1 MLRLIVL
8 AAATYVVLC
17 LLVFV
22 ARNRLV
28 FVMRGGLAGTP
39 QAFGIADG
47 RAVSIPTSDGQIL
60 SAWWLPAAPE
70 AAGPAPLLIW
80 FHGNA
85 ETVAALAPL
94 LREFRPPGVAV
105 LAVDYRGYGASTG
118 SPTTA
123 NTAHDVWDIWEWLTR
138 QPGVD
143 STRILVYGRS
153 IGTGPAV
160 HLASTR
166 PVAGLIIES
175 AFTSLRALARRHY
188 PFFPSFL
195 APGQFDNLGAIA
207 LVQSPILVIHG
218 AQDGI
223 IPTGM
228 GRALADRAGAR
239 AELWLIA
246 GADHNDTYDSGGDEY
261 VRRFKQFIER
271 AVSGRQG

>member
-1 MLRLIVL
+1 MVRLLLI
-8 AAATYVVLC
+8 AASTYVVVC

-28 FVMRGGLAGTP
+28 FVLRGGPTGRPAE
-39 QAFGIADG
+39 FGIADG

-60 SAWWLPAAPE
+60 SAWWLPAAP
-70 AAGPAPLLIW
+70 ASAGPAPVLIW

-123 NTAHDVWDIWEWLTR
+123 NTAHDAWEIWYWLTQ

-143 STRILVYGRS
+143 TARILVYGRS

-160 HLASTR
+160 HLASSR

-188 PFFPSFL
+188 PLFPAFL
-195 APGQFDNLGAIA
+195 APRQFDNLDAIA

-223 IPTGM
+223 IPTDM

-246 GADHNDTYDSGGDEY
+246 GADHNDTYDRGGDEY
-261 VRRFKQFIER
+261 LRRFRQFFDL
-271 AVSGRQG
+271 AVTSP

>member
-1 MLRLIVL
+1 MVRLLLI
-8 AAATYVVLC
+8 AATTYVVIC

-28 FVMRGGLAGTP
+28 FVMRGGLTGRPAE
-39 QAFGIADG
+39 FGIADG

-60 SAWWLPAAPE
+60 SGWLLPAAP
-70 AAGPAPLLIW
+70 APAGAAPLLIW
-80 FHGNA
+80 FHCNA

-118 SPTTA
+118 SPNTA
-123 NTAHDVWDIWEWLTR
+123 NAAHDAWEIWHWLTQ

-143 STRILVYGRS
+143 STRIVVYGRS

-160 HLASTR
+160 HLASSR

-175 AFTSLRALARRHY
+175 PFTSLRALARRHY

-195 APGQFDNLGAIA
+195 APGHFNNLDAIA
-207 LVQSPILVIHG
+207 LVQSPILIIHG

-223 IPTGM
+223 IPADM

-261 VRRFKQFIER
+261 VRRFRQFVER
-271 AVSGRQG
+271 AVTSP